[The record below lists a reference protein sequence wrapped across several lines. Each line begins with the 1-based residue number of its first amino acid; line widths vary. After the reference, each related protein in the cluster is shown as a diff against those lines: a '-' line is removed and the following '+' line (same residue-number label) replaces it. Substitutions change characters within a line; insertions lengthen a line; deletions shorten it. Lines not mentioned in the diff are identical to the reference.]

1 MEIKRKV
8 ELTVTTN
15 RRYIIR
21 RPASKSSAE
30 CAVCGKPTLTA
41 EQSAKFFGIS
51 QRYLFRIIETNA
63 LHYAETETSEVLICI
78 TSLAE
83 FLSNGKRKDYFDIS
97 NQL

>member
-1 MEIKRKV
+1 MEIRRKV

-21 RPASKSSAE
+21 RSASSGSAE
-30 CAVCGKPTLTA
+30 CEVCGKPMLTA
-41 EQSAKFFGIS
+41 EPSAKFFDIS
-51 QRYLFRIIETNA
+51 QRYLFQMIETGA
-63 LHYAETETSEVLICI
+63 LHYAETETNEVRICI

-83 FLSNGKRKDYFDIS
+83 FLSDGKRKDYVDIS